1 MIVKCLSAVR
11 GLHRIGGCRILFRMT
26 LGREVMSPLQAMS
39 SSTAAGRNVLR
50 WDLSPEQIKTR
61 TEELI
66 VQTKQVYDAIG
77 MLDLE
82 EVTYENCLQ
91 ALADVEVK
99 YIVERTMLDFPQ
111 HVSSDKEV
119 RAASTEA
126 DKRLSRFDI
135 EMSMREDIFLR
146 IVHLQETC
154 DLGKIK
160 PEARRYLEKSVKM
173 GKRNGL
179 HLPEQVQNEI
189 KAMKKKM
196 SELCIDF
203 NKNLN
208 EDDTF
213 LIFSKAELGAL
224 PDDFIDSLEK
234 TDDDKYKI
242 TLKYPHY
249 FPVMKKCCI
258 PETRRKMEMAF
269 NTRCKEEN
277 TKILQQLLPLRA
289 KVAKLLGYSTHAD
302 FVLEMNTAKSTSRV
316 TAFLD
321 DLSQKLKPLGEAER
335 EFILNLK
342 KKECEERGFEY
353 DGKINAW
360 DLHYYMT
367 QTEELKY
374 SIDQEILKEYFPI
387 EVVTEGLLNIY
398 QELLG
403 LSFEQVA
410 GAHVWNKNVTLYT
423 VKDKATG
430 EVLGQFYLDLYPREG
445 KYNHAACFGLQ
456 PGCLLPDGSRMMS
469 VAALVVNF
477 SQPLAGRPSL
487 LRHDE
492 VRTYFHEFGHVMH
505 QICAQT
511 DFARFSGTNVETDF
525 VEVPSQMLENWVWDI
540 DSLRRL
546 SRHYQDGR
554 PIGDDLLENL
564 VASRLVNTGLLTL
577 RQIVLSKVDQSLH
590 TNTSLDAASEYAK
603 CCTEILGVEATPVDP
618 TAALCLRPLQHQQN
632 PFECIPRGTNMP
644 ATFGHLAGGYDGQYY
659 GYLWSEVFSMDMF
672 YSCFKKEGIM
682 NPEEHIPVPP
692 LLLSLLHLS
701 RQQPECKVLIPVGP
715 KELASPAEAILPL
728 CFQTS
733 SSSQASQL
741 GRQPDY

>member
-1 MIVKCLSAVR
+1 MIARCLLAVR
-11 GLHRIGGCRILFRMT
+11 SLRRVGGSRNLLRMT
-26 LGREVMSPLQAMS
+26 LGREVMSSLQAMS
-39 SSTAAGRNVLR
+39 SYTVAGRNVLR

-66 VQTKQVYDAIG
+66 VQTKQVYDAVG
-77 MLDLE
+77 MLGIE

-91 ALADVEVK
+91 ALADIEVK

-135 EMSMREDIFLR
+135 EMSMRGDIFER
-146 IVHLQETC
+146 IVRLQETC

-160 PEARRYLEKSVKM
+160 PEARRYLEKSIKM

-179 HLPEQVQNEI
+179 HLPEQVQNV
-189 KAMKKKM
+189 
-196 SELCIDF
+196 S
-203 NKNLN
+203 
-208 EDDTF
+208 F
-213 LIFSKAELGAL
+213 LFLPEKEMFAGAL

-258 PETRRKMEMAF
+258 PETRRRMEMAF

-277 TKILQQLLPLRA
+277 TIILQQLLPLRA

-342 KKECEERGFEY
+342 KKECEDRGFEY

-360 DLHYYMT
+360 DLYYYMT

-374 SIDQEILKEYFPI
+374 SIDQEFLKEYFPI
-387 EVVTEGLLNIY
+387 EVVTEGLLNTY

-403 LSFEQVA
+403 LSFEQVTD
-410 GAHVWNKNVTLYT
+410 AHVWNKSVTLYT

-456 PGCLLPDGSRMMS
+456 PGCLLPDGSRMMA

-477 SQPLAGRPSL
+477 SQPVAGRPSL

-546 SRHYQDGR
+546 SKHYKDGS
-554 PIGDDLLENL
+554 PISDDLLEKL

-603 CCTEILGVEATPVDP
+603 YCSEILGVAATP
-618 TAALCLRPLQHQQN
+618 
-632 PFECIPRGTNMP
+632 GTNMP

-682 NPEEHIPVPP
+682 NPEVGMKYRNLILKPGG
-692 LLLSLLHLS
+692 SLDGMDMLHNFLKREPNQKAFLMS
-701 RQQPECKVLIPVGP
+701 RGLH
-715 KELASPAEAILPL
+715 AS
-728 CFQTS
+728 
-733 SSSQASQL
+733 
-741 GRQPDY
+741 

>member
-1 MIVKCLSAVR
+1 MISRCLSAVR
-11 GLHRIGGCRILFRMT
+11 GLHRVGGSRILLKMT
-26 LGREVMSPLQAMS
+26 LGREAMSPLQAMS
-39 SSTAAGRNVLR
+39 SYTATGRNLLR

-66 VQTKQVYDAIG
+66 VQTKQVYDAVG
-77 MLDLE
+77 MLDIE
-82 EVTYENCLQ
+82 EITYENCLQ
-91 ALADVEVK
+91 ALTDVEVK

-111 HVSSDKEV
+111 HVSSDREV

-135 EMSMREDIFLR
+135 EMSMRGDIFQR
-146 IVHLQETC
+146 IVRLQETC

-189 KAMKKKM
+189 KSMKKRM

-213 LIFSKAELGAL
+213 LVFSKAELGAL
-224 PDDFIDSLEK
+224 PDDFIGSLEK

-249 FPVMKKCCI
+249 FPVMKKCCV
-258 PETRRKMEMAF
+258 PETRRRMEMAF
-269 NTRCKEEN
+269 NTRCKEQHTGVN
-277 TKILQQLLPLRA
+277 LCVYQ
-289 KVAKLLGYSTHAD
+289 
-302 FVLEMNTAKSTSRV
+302 
-316 TAFLD
+316 D

-367 QTEELKY
+367 RTEELKY
-374 SIDQEILKEYFPI
+374 SVDQEFLKEYFPI
-387 EVVTEGLLNIY
+387 EVVTEGLLNTY

-410 GAHVWNKNVTLYT
+410 DAHVWNKSVTLYT

-456 PGCLLPDGSRMMS
+456 PGCLLPDGGRMMS

-477 SQPLAGRPSL
+477 SQPAAGRPSL

-546 SRHYQDGR
+546 SKHYKDGN
-554 PIGDDLLENL
+554 PITDDLLEKL

-603 CCTEILGVEATPVDP
+603 YCSEILGVAATP
-618 TAALCLRPLQHQQN
+618 
-632 PFECIPRGTNMP
+632 GTNMP

-682 NPEEHIPVPP
+682 NPEVGMKYRNLILKPGG
-692 LLLSLLHLS
+692 SLDGMDMLQNFLEREPNQKAFLMSRGLH
-701 RQQPECKVLIPVGP
+701 
-715 KELASPAEAILPL
+715 AS
-728 CFQTS
+728 
-733 SSSQASQL
+733 
-741 GRQPDY
+741 

>member
-1 MIVKCLSAVR
+1 
-11 GLHRIGGCRILFRMT
+11 MT
-26 LGREVMSPLQAMS
+26 LGREVTSPLRAMS
-39 SSTAAGRNVLR
+39 SYTATGRNVLR

-66 VQTKQVYDAIG
+66 AQTKQVYDTVGTIA
-77 MLDLE
+77 LE

-91 ALADVEVK
+91 VLADIEVK

-111 HVSSDKEV
+111 HVSSDREV

-135 EMSMREDIFLR
+135 EMSMREDVFQR
-146 IVHLQETC
+146 IVQLQETL
-154 DLGKIK
+154 DLEKIK
-160 PEARRYLEKSVKM
+160 PEARRYLEKSIKM

-179 HLPEQVQNEI
+179 HLPEHIKNEI
-189 KAMKKKM
+189 KSMKKRM

-213 LIFSKAELGAL
+213 LVFSKDELGAL

-234 TDDDKYKI
+234 TGEDKYKV

-249 FPVMKKCCI
+249 FPVMKKCCV

-269 NTRCKEEN
+269 HTRCKQEN
-277 TKILQQLLPLRA
+277 TVILQQLLPLRA
-289 KVAKLLGYSTHAD
+289 QVARLLGYDTHAD
-302 FVLEMNTAKSTSRV
+302 FVLELNTAKSTSHV
-316 TAFLD
+316 AAFLD

-335 EFILNLK
+335 EFILSLK
-342 KKECEERGFEY
+342 KKECEERGFAY

-374 SIDQEILKEYFPI
+374 SVDQESLKEYFPI
-387 EVVTEGLLNIY
+387 EVVTEGLLSIY

-410 GAHVWNKNVTLYT
+410 DAHVWNKSVSLYT

-430 EVLGQFYLDLYPREG
+430 EVLGQFYLDLYPSYEPIINRLKRIIALPPQQRVGEG

-477 SQPLAGRPSL
+477 SQPVAGRPSL

-505 QICAQT
+505 QICAQRCHHKCSKTGCGTLIPCEKLSKHYKDGHPIT
-511 DFARFSGTNVETDF
+511 DG
-525 VEVPSQMLENWVWDI
+525 
-540 DSLRRL
+540 
-546 SRHYQDGR
+546 
-554 PIGDDLLENL
+554 LLEKL

-590 TNTSLDAASEYAK
+590 TNATLDAASEYAK
-603 CCTEILGVEATPVDP
+603 YCTEILGVAATP
-618 TAALCLRPLQHQQN
+618 
-632 PFECIPRGTNMP
+632 GTNMP

-672 YSCFKKEGIM
+672 HSCFKKEGIM
-682 NPEEHIPVPP
+682 NPEVGMKYRNLILKPGG
-692 LLLSLLHLS
+692 SLDGMDMLQNFLQREPNQKAFLMS
-701 RQQPECKVLIPVGP
+701 RGLN
-715 KELASPAEAILPL
+715 AS
-728 CFQTS
+728 
-733 SSSQASQL
+733 
-741 GRQPDY
+741 